1 MSERQTLGKGK
12 FAMYVTKLHAFT
24 IVIALAG
31 VEGACAAQSAHEKDS
46 ARTSLAN
53 EYKLA
58 HN

>member
-1 MSERQTLGKGK
+1 
-12 FAMYVTKLHAFT
+12 MYVTKLHAFT